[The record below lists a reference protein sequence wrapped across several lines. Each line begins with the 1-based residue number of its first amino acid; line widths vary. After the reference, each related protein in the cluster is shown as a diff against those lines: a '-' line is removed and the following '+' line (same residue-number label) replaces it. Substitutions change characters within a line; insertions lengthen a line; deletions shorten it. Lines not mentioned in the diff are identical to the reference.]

1 MEEVNLTEKAQS
13 QVRTLSGGMK
23 RRLSV
28 AIALVS
34 DPKIV
39 YLDEPTT
46 GLDPDNR
53 RKIWEI
59 LKNCKGGR
67 AIIITTHAMEEA
79 EELCSQIGI
88 VNEGILR
95 CYGSKNRLKELYGA
109 GYDLFVNCK
118 KIKEVDEK
126 SKTKKKDKKKDKKK
140 LTAFPEE
147 EEKTS
152 LIE

>member
-1 MEEVNLTEKAQS
+1 MEEVNLTSKAHAY
-13 QVRTLSGGMK
+13 VKTLSGGMK

-59 LKNCKGGR
+59 LKNCKGNR

-79 EELCSQIGI
+79 EELCSSIGI
-88 VNEGILR
+88 VN
-95 CYGSKNRLKELYGA
+95 
-109 GYDLFVNCK
+109 
-118 KIKEVDEK
+118 
-126 SKTKKKDKKKDKKK
+126 
-140 LTAFPEE
+140 
-147 EEKTS
+147 
-152 LIE
+152 

>member
-1 MEEVNLTEKAQS
+1 MEEVNLTNKAHAY
-13 QVRTLSGGMK
+13 VKTLSGGMK

-59 LKNCKGGR
+59 L
-67 AIIITTHAMEEA
+67 
-79 EELCSQIGI
+79 
-88 VNEGILR
+88 
-95 CYGSKNRLKELYGA
+95 
-109 GYDLFVNCK
+109 
-118 KIKEVDEK
+118 
-126 SKTKKKDKKKDKKK
+126 
-140 LTAFPEE
+140 
-147 EEKTS
+147 
-152 LIE
+152 

>member
-1 MEEVNLTEKAQS
+1 MVERALEEVNLTEKAQS
-13 QVRTLSGGMK
+13 YVKTLSGGMK

-59 LKNCKGGR
+59 LK
-67 AIIITTHAMEEA
+67 
-79 EELCSQIGI
+79 
-88 VNEGILR
+88 
-95 CYGSKNRLKELYGA
+95 
-109 GYDLFVNCK
+109 
-118 KIKEVDEK
+118 
-126 SKTKKKDKKKDKKK
+126 
-140 LTAFPEE
+140 
-147 EEKTS
+147 
-152 LIE
+152 